1 MIHAGSLPIR
11 SDSDTCAVVVGF
23 LKDLSWTVVVLFSL
37 IFAACC
43 FLAVLWSKRE
53 WQSRKIRIGMFLER
67 EYNNLKDKEEEVPP
81 PSSPGADDAPT
92 KEIRRDDAW

>member
-1 MIHAGSLPIR
+1 
-11 SDSDTCAVVVGF
+11 VVVGF
-23 LKDLSWTVVVLFSL
+23 LKDLSWTVVVLFCL

-67 EYNNLKDKEEEVPP
+67 EYNNPEKEEPLPP
-81 PSSPGADDAPT
+81 EADDAPT

>member
-1 MIHAGSLPIR
+1 VIVA
-11 SDSDTCAVVVGF
+11 F

-53 WQSRKIRIGMFLER
+53 WQSRKIRVGMFLER
-67 EYNNLKDKEEEVPP
+67 EYNNPEEMEAGVPP
-81 PSSPGADDAPT
+81 PTPPPPPADEAPT
-92 KEIRRDDAW
+92 KGDGDAW